1 MSIDDRELEEIRRR
15 KLLELQRQLE
25 EEEKRKA
32 LEAEMRAR
40 KEAILRRILTDQA
53 RERLANI
60 RLVKPE
66 LAEAAENLVIQLV
79 QAGQLIPPVTDEQV
93 KALLLRL
100 DSQARREFKIRFE
113 RKK

>member
-1 MSIDDRELEEIRRR
+1 MGIDDRELEEIRRR
-15 KLLELQRQLE
+15 KLLELQKQLE

-40 KEAILRRILTDQA
+40 KEALLRRILTDAA

-66 LAEAAENLVIQLV
+66 LADAAENLIIQLV
-79 QAGQLIPPVTDEQV
+79 QAGQLYPPISDEQV
-93 KALLLRL
+93 KAILLRL

-113 RKK
+113 RK

>member
-1 MSIDDRELEEIRRR
+1 VSMDDRELEEIRRR

-66 LAEAAENLVIQLV
+66 LAEAAENLIIQLV

>member
-1 MSIDDRELEEIRRR
+1 MSMDDRELEEIRRR

-66 LAEAAENLVIQLV
+66 LAEVAENLIIQLV

>member
-1 MSIDDRELEEIRRR
+1 MSMDDRELEEIRRR

-66 LAEAAENLVIQLV
+66 LAEAAENLIIQLV